1 MFWGVLG
8 GLVCVE
14 SEMKKICKVSKKS
27 YVKLV
32 VLCFLCHRRSAQKYV
47 GVVRVVANLVLISV
61 Q

>member
-14 SEMKKICKVSKKS
+14 SEMKKICKVSEES
-27 YVKLV
+27 YVKLA
-32 VLCFLCHRRSAQKYV
+32 VLCFLCQVRSAQKRV
-47 GVVRVVANLVLISV
+47 GTARVVADYVLISV